1 MRMSTRS
8 RFAVTAMI
16 DIALR
21 GHAGPVSLADVGA
34 RHQISVSYLEQLFS
48 KLRQGGLVQSTRGP
62 SGGYTLARAEQ
73 AISVADIIG
82 AIEAPSAKSGHVG
95 QESADKEGS
104 TDSMTQALWD
114 TLSAQMTAHMQ
125 AISLHDLADEQRAR
139 GVKVETR
146 PVKRGVYAPRKPK
159 PVQTTAPNSV
169 FALGRSLLAG
179 GTTGRASA

>member
-1 MRMSTRS
+1 MRLSTKS

-21 GHAGPVSLADVGA
+21 GQGGPVSLADIGA

-48 KLRQGGLVQSTRGP
+48 KLRQGGLVHSTRGP
-62 SGGYTLARAEQ
+62 SGGYTLSRTDK

-82 AIEAPSAKSGHVG
+82 AIETLPAKPGRG
-95 QESADKEGS
+95 EKAYPEQEGATEW
-104 TDSMTQALWD
+104 MTQQLWD
-114 TLSAQMTAHMQ
+114 TLNARMTEHMQ
-125 AISLHDLADEQRAR
+125 AISLSHLADEQRAR
-139 GVKVETR
+139 GVKIETR
-146 PVKRGVYAPRKPK
+146 PAKRGVYAARKPK

-179 GTTGRASA
+179 H